1 MICLDVCCCCL
12 VLSHVKHFCDP
23 MDYILQGCSVHGI
36 SQARIL
42 EQVVIS
48 LPRGSS
54 QPRDWTPLPSLGG
67 IFTTETEINMY
78 LLSIYVSE
86 LPESLLSVINFGK
99 FSVMITSNILF
110 FFFFFCN
117 YSFCNC
123 PLTLGYSVFSFSFFS
138 FSQSAL
144 GASISIYF
152 PSSLIISL
160 AIFAFITYLSLCI
173 HCSH

>member
-110 FFFFFCN
+110 FFFFSSVITPFVIVHW
-117 YSFCNC
+117 
-123 PLTLGYSVFSFSFFS
+123 LLDTLSSPFHFF
-138 FSQSAL
+138 L
-144 GASISIYF
+144 F
-152 PSSLIISL
+152 PSQLWEL
-160 AIFAFITYLSLCI
+160 LLAFIFQAHWLFP
-173 HCSH
+173 